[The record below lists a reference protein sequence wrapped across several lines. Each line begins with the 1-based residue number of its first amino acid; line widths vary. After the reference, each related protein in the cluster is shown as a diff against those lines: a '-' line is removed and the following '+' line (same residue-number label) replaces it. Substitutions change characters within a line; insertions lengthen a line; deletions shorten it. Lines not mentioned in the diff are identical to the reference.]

1 MTCGRSRRT
10 SAASDNGG
18 MRPRLIASLIL
29 GIITLPVIVIGLI
42 DPLEGGLALLLALA
56 LGVLVRLMSGVPLPR
71 FAWISMLVTMGVGIL
86 ALALAIAGMPTEAE
100 QEIGPGATA
109 GNSLGGGLRI
119 LVWVYRL
126 GVGFVLA
133 GGIVY
138 LVHIARALRGT
149 SPGRGSEVPA

>member
-1 MTCGRSRRT
+1 
-10 SAASDNGG
+10 

-29 GIITLPVIVIGLI
+29 GIVTLPVIVIGLI

-71 FAWISMLVTMGVGIL
+71 LAWISMLVTMGVGIL

-100 QEIGPGATA
+100 REIGPDATA
-109 GNSLGGGLRI
+109 GNPLGGGLRI

-138 LVHIARALRGT
+138 LVHIARALRGI